1 MSSFMPGDSKK
12 RLRWL
17 SITVIVMSV
26 IFTFRLVQFQ
36 VVQAD
41 QLNKDLL
48 NKLSETR
55 VIPALRG
62 RIIDVNGKVLAKTVF
77 EYDVNAAPDIVKP
90 FERVVNGRTQ
100 LINVQQAASEIA
112 AILKMDPA
120 EVVLKITGTSKYSN
134 IQKKV
139 DAGSYRRL
147 QALNVPWLFYDALPH
162 RVYPS
167 GAVAGNII
175 GFVGSDGDALAGL
188 ELTMNSCLTG
198 VDGLETYEKGVD
210 GIKIPASSQ
219 ITKEAKNGSDVIL
232 TINSDL
238 QYYAQQVMAQ
248 YVKSEKADWGSAVIV
263 EAKTGKILAAAEAP
277 TVDPNDP
284 GASSEPDRRS
294 RVFQATFEPGST
306 MKTVTAAIAID
317 AGAATPT
324 SQVKAPQTLKVLNGT
339 ETINDSHN
347 HPLEHLTLTGVLKE
361 SSNTGIV
368 QLGEVVPLATRYAYL
383 QKFGLGAKTA
393 VNFEGESG
401 GEFPNYKTW
410 DGLTSLTSMFGQGLS
425 VTPIQTAF
433 FYQTVANGGVRLPAQ
448 LVQGCRD
455 EAGTLVQLPT
465 QEPVNVVSKASARST
480 LDMLE
485 KVVEQGGIGRTAAV
499 PGYRIAGKSGTAQT
513 KQGSGYGN
521 RYAISFIGVAPA
533 DSPKYVLA
541 VTIYRPKT
549 VSNSI
554 GATPPFKAIME
565 QLLRMYRV
573 PPSTTKSKN
582 IPTNW

>member
-1 MSSFMPGDSKK
+1 MSNFMPGDPKR

-17 SITVIVMSV
+17 SGIVIVMSLG
-26 IFTFRLVQFQ
+26 FTLRLVQFQ
-36 VVQAD
+36 VVDANTLND
-41 QLNKDLL
+41 QLLA
-48 NKLSETR
+48 KLSETR

-77 EYDVNAAPDIVKP
+77 EYDVNAAPDIVTA
-90 FERVVNGRTQ
+90 FERTIDAKSVTVP
-100 LINVQQAASEIA
+100 VEQAAAEIA
-112 AILKMDPA
+112 AILKMQPA
-120 EVVLKITGTSKYSN
+120 EVLLKITGTSKYSN
-134 IQKKV
+134 IKKKV
-139 DAGSYRRL
+139 DAGSFRKL
-147 QALNVPWLFYDALPH
+147 QALNVPWLFFDALPH

-167 GAVAGNII
+167 GAVAGNLV
-175 GFVGSDGDALAGL
+175 GFVGTDGSALAGL
-188 ELTMNSCLTG
+188 ERTMNACLTG

-219 ITKEAKNGSDVIL
+219 VTKEAKNGSDVIL

-248 YVKSEKADWGSAVIV
+248 YVKSERADWGSAVVV
-263 EAKTGKILAAAEAP
+263 EVKTGRILAAAEAP

-284 GASSEPDRRS
+284 GASAAIDRAA
-294 RVFQATFEPGST
+294 RVFQVTFEPGST
-306 MKTVTAAIAID
+306 MKTVTAAIAVD
-317 AGAATPT
+317 TGAATPA
-324 SQVKAPQTLKVLNGT
+324 SQVKAPQVLRVLNGL
-339 ETINDSHN
+339 TIKDSHD
-347 HPLEHLTLTGVLKE
+347 HPTEHLTLTGVLKE

-368 QLGEVVPLATRYAYL
+368 QLGGKVPLATRFAYL
-383 QKFGLGAKTA
+383 EKFGMGKKTA

-401 GEFPNYKTW
+401 GQFPNYRSW
-410 DGLTSLTSMFGQGLS
+410 DGLTDLTSMFGQGLA

-433 FYQTVANGGVRLPAQ
+433 FYQTVANGGIRMPAQ

-455 EAGTLVQLPT
+455 ESGTLVQAAT
-465 QEPVNVVSKASARST
+465 QEPVSVISKAAARST

-513 KQGSGYGN
+513 KEGAGYGT
-521 RYAISFIGVAPA
+521 RYAISFIGAAPA
-533 DSPKYVLA
+533 DAPKYVLA